1 MWECATLL
9 GAPVRTGGVPRHY
22 FMQDL
27 EKKEQEFLEAYDE
40 YARAVYRHVR
50 LRVGRLEDAEDIA
63 AQTFMKTWEYLS
75 LGKHILRMKPFLFRV
90 ANNLIIDW
98 YRAKGS
104 QPLPLEEIE
113 NENEDRE
120 MEDKKFEAAIDARGD
135 VQALERALLELE
147 PSYRDVLVLKYVEG
161 YEVKEIAKKL
171 GVSENVVY
179 VRVHRG
185 RKKITEIMKLSTY
198 EEPVATT

>member
-1 MWECATLL
+1 
-9 GAPVRTGGVPRHY
+9 
-22 FMQDL
+22 MQDL
-27 EKKEQEFLEAYDE
+27 EKKEKEFLAAYDE
-40 YARAVYRHVR
+40 YARPVYRHVR
-50 LRVGRLEDAEDIA
+50 LRVGRTEDAEDIA

-98 YRAKGS
+98 YRTKHT

-113 NENEDRE
+113 NEDQE
-120 MEDKKFEAAIDARGD
+120 MEDKKFAVAIDARGD
-135 VQALERALLELE
+135 VRALERALSELE

-198 EEPVATT
+198 EESVATT

>member
-1 MWECATLL
+1 MLRF
-9 GAPVRTGGVPRHY
+9 VRTRRGFRHY

-27 EKKEQEFLEAYDE
+27 EKKEQEFLAAYDE

-113 NENEDRE
+113 NEDQE

-135 VQALERALLELE
+135 VKMLEGALDQLE

-179 VRVHRG
+179 VRIHRG
-185 RKKITEIMKLSTY
+185 RKKIAEIMKLSTY